1 MFDIKRL
8 EGNKYLKPVF
18 YKDSLPVDPLITF
31 QPKSAPINPQSSNSQ
46 LLMPNSKASRN
57 FSNRINPQAPNKK
70 KNIVKVLPPLP
81 NKPNFTSSVLSIPM
95 QKASRFC
102 LKSDSKPT
110 RSKKSEVLEN
120 MNSSSLALSDFY
132 LEHSN
137 GDKGNCV
144 GKELDEIFMI
154 KTPTFSQEEEKTLDS
169 EQDLKGWKG
178 SFEFRGKEG
187 SGKARYVDSTPGSAS
202 KLSLIGSS
210 VSTEFPLLSP
220 RSMQDQQ
227 FFMQYG
233 GNNRPKVPNRDHP
246 KIRVRKSGFPKDVF
260 TLKY

>member
-18 YKDSLPVDPLITF
+18 YKDPLPVDPLITF
-31 QPKSAPINPQSSNSQ
+31 QPKSAPINPQSTNSQ
-46 LLMPNSKASRN
+46 ILIPNSKVNRN
-57 FSNRINPQAPNKK
+57 FSNRNNPQAPNKK

-81 NKPNFTSSVLSIPM
+81 NKPNFISSVLSIPM
-95 QKASRFC
+95 QRSSRFC

-110 RSKKSEVLEN
+110 RSKKAEILEN
-120 MNSSSLALSDFY
+120 MNSSSLALGEFFF
-132 LEHSN
+132 EHSN
-137 GDKGNCV
+137 GANCV
-144 GKELDEIFMI
+144 NKELDEIFMI
-154 KTPTFSQEEEKTLDS
+154 KTPTFSGEEEKTLDS
-169 EQDLKGWKG
+169 EQDLRGWKG
-178 SFEFRGKEG
+178 NFECKVKEN

-227 FFMQYG
+227 FLMQYG
-233 GNNRPKVPNRDHP
+233 VNNKPKVNNRDHP